1 MSGFWNFFQ
10 RLVESLKLVGAVCLV
25 GMMAV
30 TCVDVVG
37 RFLGH
42 PLFGSVEIVGFM
54 AILAVA
60 AALPYTHQ
68 ARAHIGVEIVMRL
81 LPERVQAVVEMVTS
95 IVALGLFALVTWRMA
110 LYARTMQKSGEV
122 SMNLEFPEYLI
133 IFAVAICF
141 LVFTVMII
149 QDITGNMR
157 KLRGGK

>member
-1 MSGFWNFFQ
+1 MSGFWNLFEKMVDF
-10 RLVESLKLVGAVCLV
+10 LKAVGAICLV
-25 GMMAV
+25 GMTAV

-42 PLFGSVEIVGFM
+42 PIFGSVEIVGFL

-81 LPERVQAVVEMVTS
+81 LPERVQAVVELLTS
-95 IVALGLFALVTWRMA
+95 ILAFALFSLVTWRMA

-122 SMNLEFPEYLI
+122 SMNLEFPEYVI
-133 IFAVAICF
+133 IFAVAVCF
-141 LVFTVMII
+141 LVFTVTII
-149 QDITGNMR
+149 QDIAGTIK
-157 KLRGGK
+157 KLARR